1 MGMAGDDWRCRKHPP
16 VPCGG
21 VCPHC
26 LCDRLL
32 RLCPDCAR
40 TRPCPCASPSSP
52 SSSASSASVGAAVGR
67 VCSLIERE
75 RRIGRSRSVAA
86 SGGGIGADERRRSRV
101 WGWASFRKPAAGRG
115 MELENEEEHHA
126 AEDAAA
132 LERSGSVSGPKAAPK
147 AGGWGRF
154 LPGPIKAL
162 RHRKS
167 RAAAGAG
174 ARGDRRE
181 GVR

>member
-1 MGMAGDDWRCRKHPP
+1 MAGDDWRCRKHRPL
-16 VPCGG
+16 PCGG

-26 LCDRLL
+26 LRDRLL

-40 TRPCPCASPSSP
+40 TRPCPCASSSSP
-52 SSSASSASVGAAVGR
+52 SSSASSASGGGAAVGR

-86 SGGGIGADERRRSRV
+86 GSSGIGDEKRRSRV
-101 WGWASFRKPAAGRG
+101 WGWASFRKPPAGRD
-115 MELENEEEHHA
+115 MEVEEHD
-126 AEDAAA
+126 EDAAA
-132 LERSGSVSGPKAAPK
+132 LARSSSVSATAKPPAHK

-167 RAAAGAG
+167 SRAGAG
-174 ARGDRRE
+174 AGADHRE
-181 GVR
+181 SVW

>member
-1 MGMAGDDWRCRKHPP
+1 
-16 VPCGG
+16 
-21 VCPHC
+21 
-26 LCDRLL
+26 
-32 RLCPDCAR
+32 
-40 TRPCPCASPSSP
+40 
-52 SSSASSASVGAAVGR
+52 

-86 SGGGIGADERRRSRV
+86 GVMGIGDDRRRSRV
-101 WGWASFRKPAAGRG
+101 WGWASFRKPAGGRRL
-115 MELENEEEHHA
+115 ELEAEDRE
-126 AEDAAA
+126 EDAAA
-132 LERSGSVSGPKAAPK
+132 ALARSSSVSATAAPK

-167 RAAAGAG
+167 RSGAG

-181 GVR
+181 GVW

>member
-40 TRPCPCASPSSP
+40 TRPCACASPSSP
-52 SSSASSASVGAAVGR
+52 SSSASSASVGR

-75 RRIGRSRSVAA
+75 RRIGRSRSVA
-86 SGGGIGADERRRSRV
+86 GGGSADERRRSRV
-101 WGWASFRKPAAGRG
+101 WGWASFRKPAAGKG
-115 MELENEEEHHA
+115 MELESEEERHA

-132 LERSGSVSGPKAAPK
+132 LELERSSSASAEKLAPK
-147 AGGWGRF
+147 TGGWGRF

-167 RAAAGAG
+167 RASAGAS

>member
-1 MGMAGDDWRCRKHPP
+1 MAGDDWRCRKHPP

-26 LCDRLL
+26 LRDRLI
-32 RLCPDCAR
+32 RLCPDCA
-40 TRPCPCASPSSP
+40 ASASP
-52 SSSASSASVGAAVGR
+52 SSSASSASGGGGAAVGR

-75 RRIGRSRSVAA
+75 RRIGRSRSVA
-86 SGGGIGADERRRSRV
+86 GIGIGDEKRRSRV
-101 WGWASFRKPAAGRG
+101 WGWASFRKLSAGGRG
-115 MELENEEEHHA
+115 LEVEDRD
-126 AEDAAA
+126 EDAAA
-132 LERSGSVSGPKAAPK
+132 LARSSSVSATKAAPK

-167 RAAAGAG
+167 RAGAGAG

-181 GVR
+181 GVW

>member
-1 MGMAGDDWRCRKHPP
+1 MAGDDWRCRKHPP

-52 SSSASSASVGAAVGR
+52 SSSASSASVGR

-75 RRIGRSRSVAA
+75 RRIGRSRSVA
-86 SGGGIGADERRRSRV
+86 GGDERRRSRV

-115 MELENEEEHHA
+115 MELENEEEHHHA
-126 AEDAAA
+126 AKDAEE
-132 LERSGSVSGPKAAPK
+132 LERSSSVSGPKVTPK

>member
-1 MGMAGDDWRCRKHPP
+1 MAADDWRCRKHPP
-16 VPCGG
+16 APGGG

-26 LCDRLL
+26 LRDRLL

-40 TRPCPCASPSSP
+40 TRPCPCASSASP
-52 SSSASSASVGAAVGR
+52 SSSASSASGGGAAVGR
-67 VCSLIERE
+67 VFSLIERE

-86 SGGGIGADERRRSRV
+86 GGGIGDEKRRSRV
-101 WGWASFRKPAAGRG
+101 WGWPSFRKPAGG
-115 MELENEEEHHA
+115 KGLEVDEVAEDRD
-126 AEDAAA
+126 EDAAA
-132 LERSGSVSGPKAAPK
+132 LARSSSVSTTAAKAAPK

-167 RAAAGAG
+167 RADSG
-174 ARGDRRE
+174 ARDDRRD
-181 GVR
+181 GVW